1 MCYRD
6 TLRNGHPAKSSSL
19 DKVSLENSF
28 PISHADNDKSYLQ
41 NNAVTAEGTPD
52 ASQTDTSQ
60 ETADI
65 HLPASSEADVT
76 STAFTSSAPEH
87 TTNHT
92 TLTDEP
98 AVTNHSA
105 PTSKL
110 TPVQPP
116 TSDLR
121 EEPQP
126 ATSEQSAVIK
136 GQKLVQDLIRNSE
149 MADGDLIQSE
159 HMTGA
164 AAAPQADANSLPN
177 ENQTIPLTDT
187 ESRNTISTAEIPH
200 HPAVPLPEGREL
212 EAPIDPAPSP
222 AQIDEP
228 PSGLA
233 DTLMSQSLKP
243 DSPPA
248 INPDLQSPVNQ
259 VTDGHGAEEVST
271 EANVPSGSLEQVDQS
286 MENTPTSP
294 AKIARRRE
302 EEDLDSQPAV
312 KRPRTDGDKATNSEF
327 KMPDRPEISTNV
339 NGIRHSPTQHG
350 YPQPATVPQQK
361 YLLKILSNLKR
372 QKDSLPFLHPVDP
385 IALNIPNYPD
395 TVKNPM
401 DLSTLEAKEKNHEY
415 PSIDAFIV
423 DFEQI
428 IRNTELFNGT
438 DHSVTQSGYKMK
450 SAFLRQMEKLPGPE
464 LAEPARADKKRKSST
479 YALEKPPAPERE
491 SRVSLSSTT
500 KSPVTPATQTFAPNA
515 QGVPLVR
522 RNSTSDRP
530 KREIKRTAKDLPY
543 GNQKPKKKKYQTELK
558 FCQHVLDE
566 IHKPRYANIASPFLT
581 PVDPV
586 GLQIPTYLAI
596 VKQPMD
602 FGTIQ
607 NQLTQGEY
615 ENFKEF
621 DQDARLVFANCYKFN
636 PVGHPVHSL
645 GKELEDIY
653 SGVLRYKDSWIDRHA
668 PASGPTSAGTT
679 PEPSDDEEE
688 EEEEEPDQN
697 EILKLQQQI
706 AAMSKQVELIT
717 QKKKS
722 PPTAS
727 KKAKNA
733 GKPEKKIQKKAAPP
747 PSKTKS
753 SARPSAKGGAS
764 SSTKP
769 PFVTYEQKQDISNR
783 INSLPEVKMGQALNI
798 IRDNMPKLKV
808 RPAFHNQ
815 IVSRCRLQNVLN
827 LELDVCVRDCLPE
840 VPLRYRALRM
850 TNWSWTSM
858 SWATMFCT
866 NFFSLSASTHRRA
879 KTLSARH
886 RLQRP
891 PPHRRARRTSL

>member
-1 MCYRD
+1 MGESRQSTCVKHCCETLHVHCSVCYRD
-6 TLRNGHPAKSSSL
+6 TLRNGFSAKSSSL
-19 DKVSLENSF
+19 DKASLENSF
-28 PISHADNDKSYLQ
+28 PLSHADNNKPYLQ
-41 NNAVTAEGTPD
+41 NNTVTAEGTPD

-65 HLPASSEADVT
+65 LLPASNEADVT

-92 TLTDEP
+92 TSTDEP

-105 PTSKL
+105 LTSTL
-110 TPVQPP
+110 TPFQPP

-126 ATSEQSAVIK
+126 ASLEQSADIT
-136 GQKLVQDLIRNSE
+136 GQKLVQDLIHNPE
-149 MADGDLIQSE
+149 LADGDLSQSE
-159 HMTGA
+159 HMQEATT
-164 AAAPQADANSLPN
+164 APQADANSLPN
-177 ENQTIPLTDT
+177 ENQTITLTDA
-187 ESRNTISTAEIPH
+187 EASSTINTAEIPH
-200 HPAVPLPEGREL
+200 HPPVPLPEGAEL

-222 AQIDEP
+222 AQIEQP

-233 DTLMSQSLKP
+233 DALMSQSPKP
-243 DSPPA
+243 SSSPA
-248 INPDLQSPVNQ
+248 INPDLQSTVNEGM
-259 VTDGHGAEEVST
+259 DGHGAET
-271 EANVPSGSLEQVDQS
+271 EANAPSASLEQVDHP
-286 MENTPTSP
+286 MENAPPSP
-294 AKIARRRE
+294 AKIARPRE

-312 KRPRTDGDKATNSEF
+312 KRPRTDGDKAPDSEF
-327 KMPDRPEISTNV
+327 KVPDRPEISTNV
-339 NGIRHSPTQHG
+339 NGIQHSPTQHG
-350 YPQPATVPQQK
+350 YPHPATVPQQK
-361 YLLKILSNLKR
+361 YLLKVLNNLKR
-372 QKDSLPFLHPVDP
+372 QKDSLLFLSPVNP
-385 IALNIPNYPD
+385 VALNIPHYPEH
-395 TVKNPM
+395 VKNPM
-401 DLSTLEAKEKNHEY
+401 DLSTMEAKEKNHEY
-415 PSIDAFIV
+415 PTIDAFIA

-428 IRNTELFNGT
+428 IRNTELFNGLE
-438 DHSVTQSGYKMK
+438 HSVTQSGYKMR
-450 SAFLRQMEKLPGPE
+450 SSFLRQMEKLPGPE
-464 LAEPARADKKRKSST
+464 LAEPARADKQRKSST
-479 YALEKPPAPERE
+479 YALEKPAAPERE
-491 SRVSLSSTT
+491 SRVSLSSTA

-566 IHKPRYANIASPFLT
+566 IHKPRYATIAGPFLT

-636 PVGHPVHSL
+636 PVGHLVHSL

-653 SGVLRYKDSWIDRHA
+653 TGVLRSKDSWIDRHA

-688 EEEEEPDQN
+688 EEEDEPEQN

-717 QKKKS
+717 QKKKT
-722 PPTAS
+722 PPTAN
-727 KKAKNA
+727 KKAKTA
-733 GKPEKKIQKKAAPP
+733 GKTEKKTQKKAAPP
-747 PSKTKS
+747 PPSKSKS
-753 SARPSAKGGAS
+753 SAKPSAKGGAS
-764 SSTKP
+764 TTKP

-783 INSLPEVKMGQALNI
+783 INSLPEVKMGQALSI

-808 RPAFHNQ
+808 RPAFHHKL
-815 IVSRCRLQNVLN
+815 VPRCRLQKVLD
-827 LELDVCVRDCLPE
+827 LELPICVCDCLPK
-840 VPLRYRALRM
+840 VPLRYRVFRM
-850 TNWSWTSM
+850 TN
-858 SWATMFCT
+858 
-866 NFFSLSASTHRRA
+866 
-879 KTLSARH
+879 
-886 RLQRP
+886 
-891 PPHRRARRTSL
+891 

>member
-6 TLRNGHPAKSSSL
+6 TLRNGHPAKSLSL

-28 PISHADNDKSYLQ
+28 PVSQTDNTKPYLQ

-76 STAFTSSAPEH
+76 STAFTSSAPEQ

-92 TLTDEP
+92 TLADE
-98 AVTNHSA
+98 AATTNHSA
-105 PTSKL
+105 LTSTL

-121 EEPQP
+121 EEPQSI
-126 ATSEQSAVIK
+126 TSEQSFEIK
-136 GQKLVQDLIRNSE
+136 GQKLVQDLIKNSE
-149 MADGDLIQSE
+149 LADGDSIHSE
-159 HMTGA
+159 HMREATM
-164 AAAPQADANSLPN
+164 APQADASSLPS
-177 ENQTIPLTDT
+177 ENQTIPLADAETP
-187 ESRNTISTAEIPH
+187 NTMNTAEIPH
-200 HPAVPLPEGREL
+200 HPPVPLPEGAEL

-222 AQIDEP
+222 IQIEQP
-228 PSGLA
+228 QSGLGDA
-233 DTLMSQSLKP
+233 PMSQSPKP
-243 DSPPA
+243 ASPA
-248 INPDLQSPVNQ
+248 ISSNLQSPANQ
-259 VTDGHGAEEVST
+259 VTDGHGAAEVSS
-271 EANVPSGSLEQVDQS
+271 EANVPSGSLEQVDRS
-286 MENTPTSP
+286 MEDAPASP

-312 KRPRTDGDKATNSEF
+312 KRPRTDADKAPDSDF

-339 NGIRHSPTQHG
+339 NGVQHSPTQHG
-350 YPQPATVPQQK
+350 YPQPATVPQHK
-361 YLLKILSNLKR
+361 YLLKVLSILKR
-372 QKDSLPFLHPVDP
+372 QKDSLPFLSPVDP
-385 IALNIPNYPD
+385 AALNIPHYPD
-395 TVKNPM
+395 LVKNPM
-401 DLSTLEAKEKNHEY
+401 DLSTMEVKEKNQEY
-415 PSIDAFIV
+415 PTIDAFIA

-438 DHSVTQSGYKMK
+438 EHSVTQSGYKMR

-464 LAEPARADKKRKSST
+464 LAEPVRADKKRKSST
-479 YALEKPPAPERE
+479 YALEKPAAPERE
-491 SRVSLSSTT
+491 SRVSLSSTA

-645 GKELEDIY
+645 GKDLEDIY
-653 SGVLRYKDSWIDRHA
+653 NGVLRYKDSWIDRHA

-688 EEEEEPDQN
+688 EEEDEPEQN

-717 QKKKS
+717 QKKKT
-722 PPTAS
+722 PPTAG

-733 GKPEKKIQKKAAPP
+733 AKPEKKTQKKAAPP
-747 PSKTKS
+747 PPSKSKS
-753 SARPSAKGGAS
+753 SAKPSGKGGAS
-764 SSTKP
+764 STTKP

-808 RPAFHNQ
+808 SPAIHHR
-815 IVSRCRLQNVLN
+815 ISSICGLQLVLD
-827 LELDVCVRDCLPE
+827 LEHDNCVRDCLRE
-840 VPLRYRALRM
+840 VPLQYRALRM
-850 TNWSWTSM
+850 TN
-858 SWATMFCT
+858 
-866 NFFSLSASTHRRA
+866 
-879 KTLSARH
+879 
-886 RLQRP
+886 
-891 PPHRRARRTSL
+891 